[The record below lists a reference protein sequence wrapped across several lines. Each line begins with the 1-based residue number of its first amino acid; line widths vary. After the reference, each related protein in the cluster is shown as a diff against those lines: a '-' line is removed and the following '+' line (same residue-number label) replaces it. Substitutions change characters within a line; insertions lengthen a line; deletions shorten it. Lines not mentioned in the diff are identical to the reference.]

1 VALSSDGNTA
11 LMGAPGDNGEVG
23 AAWVFTRSGSTWTQ
37 QGAKLTG
44 SGEIGKGFFGESAAL
59 SSDGNTA
66 LIGGLFDNGEV
77 GAAWVFVNPPSSVTT
92 TTTTT
97 TGTATTTATATPTP
111 PVLANAAQSNR
122 SWREGKRLASFSRKH
137 KLPPLGTTFSFT
149 LNEQASVSFT
159 FTQQVGG
166 RKVNGRCVAQS
177 KKNRR
182 KHACKRTLTRGTL
195 SFTGHAGTNKVSFQ
209 GRISHSKKLGLGSYT
224 LVITA
229 TNAAGQHSS
238 TKQLSFTIV
247 K

>member
-1 VALSSDGNTA
+1 MLLLRVDTR
-11 LMGAPGDNGEVG
+11 GARYPLRIDP
-23 AAWVFTRSGSTWTQ
+23 FIQ
-37 QGAKLTG
+37 QGEMLTG
-44 SGEIGKGFFGESAAL
+44 SGGSGNGVFGGSVAL

-66 LIGGLFDNGEV
+66 LIGGLSDNGEV

-97 TGTATTTATATPTP
+97 AGTATTTATATPTP

-182 KHACKRTLTRGTL
+182 KHACKPW
-195 SFTGHAGTNKVSFQ
+195 Q
-209 GRISHSKKLGLGSYT
+209 
-224 LVITA
+224 
-229 TNAAGQHSS
+229 
-238 TKQLSFTIV
+238 
-247 K
+247 